1 MPNICILCP
10 KPTLKNPSSAVSF
23 HLFPRC
29 PKKRQLWIKR
39 CKLTNKEVL
48 PHHKICSLHFE
59 PTCFKSNLKRRIL
72 YPDAVPTVFGKGHI
86 KKTDVP
92 FKTLKEKSK
101 NHNKSNNCILC
112 VKSVLKYYPSFKI
125 SLHLFP
131 ACPIRRQVWINHCK
145 LTNQKVLPNH
155 KICSLHFEPTC
166 FKSTEKRRILYPN
179 AIPTIFEKGL
189 VTKKKLPKRIVKG
202 KLKDCDKIDLA
213 RQNQQSPNM
222 LVTKATKT
230 GNFGS
235 KRESHDLS
243 RIKVDKEVFGPMKS
257 IATSRKRKFDELNG
271 TVTKLRS
278 NKLFFMS
285 LLNLVRIQISLGNKI
300 K

>member
-1 MPNICILCP
+1 MPNVCILCAKL
-10 KPTLKNPSSAVSF
+10 KPKNPSSTVSF

-48 PHHKICSLHFE
+48 PNHKICSLHFK
-59 PTCFKSNLKRRIL
+59 PTCFKSNVKRRIL
-72 YPDAVPTVFGKGHI
+72 YPDAVPTVFGKGQI
-86 KKTDVP
+86 KRTDLP

-101 NHNKSNNCILC
+101 NHKKSNNCILC

-131 ACPIRRQVWINHCK
+131 ACPIRRKVWINRCK

-166 FKSTEKRRILYPN
+166 FKSTKKRRILYPN

-189 VTKKKLPKRIVKG
+189 VTKKKLPTRIVKG
-202 KLKDCDKIDLA
+202 KLKDCDKIDIA

-222 LVTKATKT
+222 LVTKTTKT
-230 GNFGS
+230 GNFNS
-235 KRESHDLS
+235 KRESRGIS
-243 RIKVDKEVFGPMKS
+243 QIKVDKEVFGPMKS
-257 IATSRKRKFDELNG
+257 ITTSRKRKFDELNE
-271 TVTKLRS
+271 TVTKVA
-278 NKLFFMS
+278 K
-285 LLNLVRIQISLGNKI
+285 K
-300 K
+300 